1 MPLERAQKV
10 DKLADNSVCACS
22 DCVALTNLAQPG
34 EPVFIWRKVGPAWRV
49 TLPLKNSD
57 LADGSTF

>member
-34 EPVFIWRKVGPAWRV
+34 EPVLYGEK
-49 TLPLKNSD
+49 
-57 LADGSTF
+57 LARLGG